1 MKILKGGEMKKPKK
15 ENLNNIPTY
24 KCGFK
29 NYDIATGFNEGL
41 EVSEKYH
48 LWDIKTNYT
57 HKDRLNK
64 VRIERLLIVNWK
76 TVSLKQLTFEGMIF
90 ELANLLSNQL
100 KG

>member
-1 MKILKGGEMKKPKK
+1 MKKPKK

-41 EVSEKYH
+41 EVSEKYYA
-48 LWDIKTNYT
+48 WDIKTNYI
-57 HKDRLNK
+57 HKDRLS
-64 VRIERLLIVNWK
+64 VERIEKIIRKCRKNLVYGDLK
-76 TVSLKQLTFEGMIF
+76 TSLEEKDMDYAIATE
-90 ELANLLSNQL
+90 LSNQL